1 MKAREYFKQHA
12 PVEGSVLGMFEDEIV
27 VLMNGFADHKMF
39 GRENG
44 SVSNTVVPMQHFYVF
59 CECETPEPNLD
70 GTGQWICEKCYKR
83 VLNMS

>member
-1 MKAREYFKQHA
+1 MKAREYFKLH
-12 PVEGSVLGMFEDEIV
+12 VSTEGSVLGMFEDEV
-27 VLMNGFADHKMF
+27 VKLMKGFADHKMF
-39 GRENG
+39 GHEQG
-44 SVSNTVVPMQHFYVF
+44 SVVLDLIPPQPMYVF